1 MFRRTPQSVKI
12 ADAQLSFLSLLC
24 ADENVF
30 RRDAQ
35 TKMKREDE
43 QRPNNKSIVV
53 SGKGLVLFV
62 VLSLSAMVF
71 LSYFPPATTS
81 SSSSSVFDKNAPE
94 EDGLLLPIAKEELEE
109 VLKEERREKK
119 NA

>member
-1 MFRRTPQSVKI
+1 MF
-12 ADAQLSFLSLLC
+12 C

-30 RRDAQ
+30 RRDYSRQ

-81 SSSSSVFDKNAPE
+81 SSSNVFDKNAPE

>member
-43 QRPNNKSIVV
+43 QRPNNKSIVI

-62 VLSLSAMVF
+62 VVSLSAMVF
-71 LSYFPPATTS
+71 LSYFPPATT

-109 VLKEERREKK
+109 VLKEEQR
-119 NA
+119 

>member
-1 MFRRTPQSVKI
+1 
-12 ADAQLSFLSLLC
+12 
-24 ADENVF
+24 
-30 RRDAQ
+30 
-35 TKMKREDE
+35 MKREDE
-43 QRPNNKSIVV
+43 QRPNNKSIVI

-81 SSSSSVFDKNAPE
+81 SSSVL